1 MIVRTIITYIIRITN
16 TKLTLKLNDFSILR
30 AKEYSA
36 KNKISLS
43 ELVEKFFDGL
53 TLDSQKSEIPYS
65 SLVQE
70 LSGIIS
76 LPEDYDYKA
85 EYLSHIEEKYK

>member
-1 MIVRTIITYIIRITN
+1 MTN

-30 AKEYSA
+30 AKDYSA

-43 ELVEKFFDGL
+43 ELVEKFFDAL
-53 TLDSQKSEIPYS
+53 TLDSSKKDVPYS
-65 SLVQE
+65 PLVQE

>member
-16 TKLTLKLNDFSILR
+16 TKITLKLNDFSILR
-30 AKEYSA
+30 TKEKKK